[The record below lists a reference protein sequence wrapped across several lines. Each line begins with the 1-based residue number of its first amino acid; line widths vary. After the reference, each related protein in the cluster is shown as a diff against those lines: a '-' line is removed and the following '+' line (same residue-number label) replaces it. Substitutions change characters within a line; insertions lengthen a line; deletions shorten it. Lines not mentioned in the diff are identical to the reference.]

1 MESKETEILQY
12 YQRLILQALGETR
25 TTVLNQIEGWDTD
38 IKQATIVSAPVIT
51 NSLPIWYCLTIQTCD
66 IKLSQVT
73 LFAIKINLL
82 PHTV

>member
-51 NSLPIWYCLTIQTCD
+51 NSLPI
-66 IKLSQVT
+66 
-73 LFAIKINLL
+73 
-82 PHTV
+82 